1 MKINQINQ
9 TNFQG
14 LHVDRSA
21 YKQFG
26 CTQQTFLNNKYIKDC
41 ADKFEVVVKKG
52 KKIGTREPDPILFYF
67 GGIFASV
74 LGVSVPSIYNFFVES
89 IDVISTSAP
98 SILNNFLCGI
108 GSAAAFV
115 TGFLTLGR
123 KSIHEYI
130 LQAGKGTKTN
140 AFGKTELTGIVS
152 REYHLQ
158 DSNDIRDVR
167 NLSGDI
173 IKRDRNDFL
182 DFVDDFGVNKLDS
195 AKNVLDFL
203 NTKFITNNYNSGSC
217 FNYKFEDGNSLLTK
231 FMDIVPTEE
240 NQNDYDKIVDIMQ
253 EMNDIDYNQQ
263 DSNGISVVEKIF
275 NSESKEVLE
284 LIKNKNINY
293 VKELDFAFENI
304 QDKSFKHKAKNLQF
318 VYPELMQAINDYNSN
333 LATELIKG
341 YFNSPLCDKQK
352 IIMDLQHVDHRHI
365 NTAFDILFNLQNE
378 GIIDNNIR
386 YRDFM
391 ED

>member
-26 CTQQTFLNNKYIKDC
+26 CTQQTFLNNTYIKDC

-52 KKIGTREPDPILFYF
+52 KKIGTREPNPLWFVF
-67 GGIFASV
+67 GGSIASV
-74 LGVSVPSIYNFFVES
+74 LGLSIPSIYNFFAES
-89 IDVISTSAP
+89 MNNLTTTTP
-98 SILNNFLCGI
+98 SILSNFLCGI
-108 GSAAAFV
+108 GSVAAFV
-115 TGFLTLGR
+115 TGYCTLG
-123 KSIHEYI
+123 KKAVHEYI
-130 LQAGKGTKTN
+130 LQAGKGAKTN

-158 DSNDIRDVR
+158 DSNDIQDVR

-173 IKRDRNDFL
+173 IKRDRNYFL

-203 NTKFITNNYNSGSC
+203 NTKFIKNNYNSGSC
-217 FNYKFEDGNSLLTK
+217 FNYKLEDGNSLLTK

-240 NQNDYDKIVDIMQ
+240 NQNDYDKIVEIMQ
-253 EMNDIDYNQQ
+253 EMNDIDYNQK

-275 NSESKEVLE
+275 NSESKEALE

-304 QDKSFKHKAKNLQF
+304 QDKSFKRKAKNLQF

-352 IIMDLQHVDHRHI
+352 IIMDLQHVDRAHI
-365 NTAFDILFNLQNE
+365 NTAFDTLFNLQNE
-378 GIIDNNIR
+378 GIIDNDIR

-391 ED
+391 EN